1 MLSAELVI
9 VIPHHQ
15 GLFLFFVVQC
25 LITILTNLSL
35 VTLLSCLLLWRLILH
50 IPVGLAEER
59 ILCVKLKVLM
69 SPNYF
74 THQIILFLL

>member
-1 MLSAELVI
+1 MLSADLVV

-35 VTLLSCLLLWRLILH
+35 VTLLSCLILD

-69 SPNYF
+69 SPNNF
-74 THQIILFLL
+74 IHKMILFLLLNTF

>member
-1 MLSAELVI
+1 MLSADLV
-9 VIPHHQ
+9 VVLFHH
-15 GLFLFFVVQC
+15 GLLLSLLVQC
-25 LITILTNLSL
+25 LITILINLSW
-35 VTLLSCLLLWRLILH
+35 VPLLSCLLLWSLILH